1 MNRQIQGA
9 RISRNEALQYAAMT
23 RQFAATQELANFAT
37 PSKMNLCLRP
47 AARAFLKGGYAMKMI
62 VNDWIHVFAGTFILI
77 SLALGIWI
85 HQYWFFFTAF
95 VGANL
100 FQFGFTKV
108 CPLGIILKK
117 LGVPEK

>member
-1 MNRQIQGA
+1 
-9 RISRNEALQYAAMT
+9 
-23 RQFAATQELANFAT
+23 
-37 PSKMNLCLRP
+37 
-47 AARAFLKGGYAMKMI
+47 MKMI
-62 VNDWIHVFAGTFILI
+62 VNDWVHVFAGTFILI

-108 CPLGIILKK
+108 CPLGIILQK

>member
-1 MNRQIQGA
+1 
-9 RISRNEALQYAAMT
+9 
-23 RQFAATQELANFAT
+23 
-37 PSKMNLCLRP
+37 
-47 AARAFLKGGYAMKMI
+47 MI
-62 VNDWIHVFAGTFILI
+62 VNDWVHVFAGTFILI

-108 CPLGIILKK
+108 CPLGIILEK